1 MKAEQTPS
9 PGMVYRFGLE
19 ALARAVSHQLNA
31 LLVWHIRDREVGT
44 QLSNC
49 VHLRPS
55 YRWRMSVGIES
66 ISGSRFESDSNPAET
81 TTWMIHPEESARG
94 NDPVGSTEGVGTGEL
109 AVSAPANRDD
119 PSLDMP
125 RGGTLGRV
133 SSQELTT
140 ESTNWK
146 DARSARR

>member
-1 MKAEQTPS
+1 
-9 PGMVYRFGLE
+9 MVYRFGLE

-94 NDPVGSTEGVGTGEL
+94 NDPVGSMEGVGHALFHGPTIHLHGLSVFTTKFEAL
-109 AVSAPANRDD
+109 ALQKA
-119 PSLDMP
+119 
-125 RGGTLGRV
+125 
-133 SSQELTT
+133 
-140 ESTNWK
+140 
-146 DARSARR
+146 